1 MSLAQNQKSKFNQ
14 VLISGNFIKLKIYHH
29 KLYPAIHLLFQT
41 SSTLFFG
48 SEKCKFFTNYYF
60 IVYISLKLIV
70 LRQKSLFTPAK
81 CHNVSNV
88 IKVQPLIS
96 FQPLPSLLDNME
108 RKIDTFD
115 DTENIDD
122 VAGLIDET
130 SSSLGLGQ

>member
-1 MSLAQNQKSKFNQ
+1 M
-14 VLISGNFIKLKIYHH
+14 
-29 KLYPAIHLLFQT
+29 
-41 SSTLFFG
+41 
-48 SEKCKFFTNYYF
+48 
-60 IVYISLKLIV
+60 
-70 LRQKSLFTPAK
+70 FTPAK